1 MGLESFDV
9 HHYEQLKD
17 LKNRP
22 IMVWFILYTGAI
34 FSTPDSRF
42 EKFDFDDLEE
52 KPLDVTSTEAWI
64 GNMQHYFVA
73 ALVPPPENPYKYYS
87 KVLDQNTYTVGL

>member
-9 HHYEQLKD
+9 HHYEQLKRSKESSYNG
-17 LKNRP
+17 L
-22 IMVWFILYTGAI
+22 VYTYTGAI

-52 KPLDVTSTEAWI
+52 KRW
-64 GNMQHYFVA
+64 M
-73 ALVPPPENPYKYYS
+73 
-87 KVLDQNTYTVGL
+87 